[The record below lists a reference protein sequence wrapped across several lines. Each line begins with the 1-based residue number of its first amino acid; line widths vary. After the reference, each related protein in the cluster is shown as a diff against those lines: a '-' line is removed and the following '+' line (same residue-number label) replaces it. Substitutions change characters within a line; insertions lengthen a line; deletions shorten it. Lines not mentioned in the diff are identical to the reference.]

1 LHKGIGGGFVGGV
14 MRIRSTGPLIRS
26 AAAPALALLVIA
38 NFAGYALFGANGVLA
53 FSDYRRSLTEQ
64 TSKLEKVQAER
75 ERLARRVR
83 LLGPKVDPDYA
94 DELIRRETGQVRPDE
109 YIIPTR

>member
-1 LHKGIGGGFVGGV
+1 MPRL
-14 MRIRSTGPLIRS
+14 RSTASLIRS
-26 AAAPALALLVIA
+26 AAGPALALLVIA
-38 NFAGYALFGANGVLA
+38 NFAGYALFGTNGLFA
-53 FSDYRRSLTEQ
+53 WSDYRRSLEAR
-64 TSKLEKVQAER
+64 SRELVGVQAER
-75 ERLARRVR
+75 DRLAHRVR

>member
-1 LHKGIGGGFVGGV
+1 MAV
-14 MRIRSTGPLIRS
+14 MRIRSTTQLIRS

-38 NFAGYALFGANGVLA
+38 NFAGYALFGANGILA
-53 FSDYRRSLTEQ
+53 FNDYKRSLAKQSARLEHVEQ
-64 TSKLEKVQAER
+64 ER

-109 YIIPTR
+109 FIIPTR

>member
-1 LHKGIGGGFVGGV
+1 MYVQRL
-14 MRIRSTGPLIRS
+14 RSTTSLIRS
-26 AAAPALALLVIA
+26 AAGPALALLVIA
-38 NFAGYALFGANGVLA
+38 NFAGYALFGANGLFA
-53 FSDYRRSLTEQ
+53 WSDYKRELAQRSVELQQVE
-64 TSKLEKVQAER
+64 AER
-75 ERLARRVR
+75 QTLSHRVR

>member
-1 LHKGIGGGFVGGV
+1 VV
-14 MRIRSTGPLIRS
+14 SVTRIKPTTLLIRS

-53 FSDYRRSLTEQ
+53 FSDYKRSLVER
-64 TSKLEKVQAER
+64 SAKLEVVQSER
-75 ERLARRVR
+75 ERLVRRVR

-109 YIIPTR
+109 FIIPTR

>member
-1 LHKGIGGGFVGGV
+1 MADVTRMKSPAL
-14 MRIRSTGPLIRS
+14 LIRS

-53 FSDYRRSLTEQ
+53 FSDYKRSLVERSARLEQ
-64 TSKLEKVQAER
+64 VQLQR
-75 ERLARRVR
+75 ERLVHRNR

-94 DELIRRETGQVRPDE
+94 DELVRRETGQVRPDE
-109 YIIPTR
+109 FIIPTR

>member
-1 LHKGIGGGFVGGV
+1 MQRF
-14 MRIRSTGPLIRS
+14 RSTSSLIRS

-38 NFAGYALFGANGVLA
+38 NFAGYALFGANGMFA
-53 FSDYRRSLTEQ
+53 WGDYKRSLVTR
-64 TSKLEKVQAER
+64 SAELQVIQSHR
-75 ERLARRVR
+75 DRLARRVR

>member
-1 LHKGIGGGFVGGV
+1 MTRL
-14 MRIRSTGPLIRS
+14 RSTRSLIRS

-38 NFAGYALFGANGVLA
+38 NFAGYALFGANGLFA
-53 FSDYRRSLTEQ
+53 LGDYRRALVQRSAELQ
-64 TSKLEKVQAER
+64 TVQAER
-75 ERLARRVR
+75 DRLAHRVH

-109 YIIPTR
+109 FIIPTR

>member
-1 LHKGIGGGFVGGV
+1 MAGV
-14 MRIRSTGPLIRS
+14 TRIKSTTLLIRS
-26 AAAPALALLVIA
+26 AAGPALAFLVIV

-53 FSDYRRSLTEQ
+53 FSDYKRSLVERTA
-64 TSKLEKVQAER
+64 KLEVVQAKR
-75 ERLARRVR
+75 DQLARRVR

-109 YIIPTR
+109 FIIPTR

>member
-1 LHKGIGGGFVGGV
+1 
-14 MRIRSTGPLIRS
+14 MRIKSTAQLIRS
-26 AAAPALALLVIA
+26 AAGPALALLVIA

-53 FSDYRRSLTEQ
+53 FSDYKRALVERSA
-64 TSKLEKVQAER
+64 KLELVQAER
-75 ERLARRVR
+75 DKLARRVR

>member
-1 LHKGIGGGFVGGV
+1 MRPVT
-14 MRIRSTGPLIRS
+14 RIRSTALLIRS
-26 AAAPALALLVIA
+26 AAGPALALLVIA
-38 NFAGYALFGANGVLA
+38 NFAGYALFGANGLLA
-53 FSDYRRSLTEQ
+53 FGDYRRSLVER
-64 TSKLEKVQAER
+64 SAKLQVVQAER
-75 ERLARRVR
+75 DKLARRVR

>member
-1 LHKGIGGGFVGGV
+1 MAGV
-14 MRIRSTGPLIRS
+14 PRLRSTASLIRS

-38 NFAGYALFGANGVLA
+38 NFAGYALFGANGLFA
-53 FSDYRRSLTEQ
+53 WTDYRRSLELR
-64 TSKLEKVQAER
+64 SHELAGIQAER
-75 ERLARRVR
+75 DRLAHRVR

>member
-1 LHKGIGGGFVGGV
+1 VT
-14 MRIRSTGPLIRS
+14 RIRSTALLIRS
-26 AAAPALALLVIA
+26 AAGPALALLVIA

-53 FSDYRRSLTEQ
+53 FGDYRRSLIER
-64 TSKLEKVQAER
+64 SAKLEVVQAER
-75 ERLARRVR
+75 DKLARRVR

-109 YIIPTR
+109 YIIPRR